1 MRKRL
6 WALGAVLLLLTGC
19 GGSETGISQAEQTA
33 LSVRAEYLA
42 MTACAAT
49 VDMVADYGERVYT
62 YQISLSWEKDGATVL
77 TVLEPENIAGLTA
90 RLEDGD
96 TYLDYDGA
104 SLETGELSGT
114 GLTPMEVI
122 PAVLEAL
129 FSGYM
134 AQCDFETGAEG
145 EQLWV
150 LCRSP
155 EDPADSGT
163 EIALWFDAGTYAL
176 IRAEVSSDGYVVMQ
190 CVFTEFTKES
200 T

>member
-6 WALGAVLLLLTGC
+6 WALGAVLLLLAGC
-19 GGSETGISQAEQTA
+19 GGSETAGISQAEQTA
-33 LSVRAEYLA
+33 LSVRTDYLA
-42 MTACAAT
+42 ITACAAT

-62 YQISLSWEKDGATVL
+62 YQMSMSWEKDRATVL

-90 RLEDGD
+90 RLEDGE

-122 PAVLEAL
+122 PAVMEAL

-155 EDPADSGT
+155 EDPAGSGT
-163 EIALWFDAGTYAL
+163 EIALWFDAQSYEL
-176 IRAEVSSDGYVVMQ
+176 KRAEVSSDGYVVMQ
-190 CVFTEFTKES
+190 CTFTEFTKE
-200 T
+200 

>member
-6 WALGAVLLLLTGC
+6 WALGAALLLLTGC
-19 GGSETGISQAEQTA
+19 GGSGTVGVSQAEQAA
-33 LSVRAEYLA
+33 LSVRTDYLA
-42 MTACAAT
+42 MTAWTAT

-62 YQISLSWEKDGATVL
+62 YQMSVSWEKDGATVL

-90 RLEDGD
+90 RLEDGE
-96 TYLDYDGA
+96 TCLDYDGA

-129 FSGYM
+129 FSGYI

-155 EDPADSGT
+155 EDPAGSGT
-163 EIALWFDAGTYAL
+163 EIALWFNAETHE
-176 IRAEVSSDGYVVMQ
+176 ITRAEVSFDGYVVMQ
-190 CVFTEFTKES
+190 CAFTEFTKE
-200 T
+200 